1 MVLPFEYRMSACSVY
16 NESWLWV
23 FRTRI
28 PTTPIKIYISFFQI
42 LFFPSFEHWK
52 PTLKI
57 NLKVLM
63 LRCHVHCDVIVM
75 FGSWRHNVRMFKLIV
90 NLLFDI
96 YHSDRSLAV
105 TTLSQIWSGVTRGAG
120 ALSAI
125 LKGAQMA
132 SYELLEDYKMF
143 FLLK

>member
-75 FGSWRHNVRMFKLIV
+75 VGSCRHNIRIFKLIV

-96 YHSDRSLAV
+96 YHTDRSLAV
-105 TTLSQIWSGVTRGAG
+105 TTLSHFMKWCNKRGG
-120 ALSAI
+120 CLECNLEGGPNGKLWALRRLPNVFP
-125 LKGAQMA
+125 LK
-132 SYELLEDYKMF
+132 
-143 FLLK
+143 